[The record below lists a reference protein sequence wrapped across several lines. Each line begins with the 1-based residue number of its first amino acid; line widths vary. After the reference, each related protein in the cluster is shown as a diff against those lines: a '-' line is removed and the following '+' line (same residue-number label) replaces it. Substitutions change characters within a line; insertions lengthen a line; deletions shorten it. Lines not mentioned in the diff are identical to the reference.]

1 MQILADSAIFDS
13 FITFWGKE
21 DIAKNVKLDEKGD
34 DPSAWAMPKGS
45 GMVLIFLLI
54 WYKASK
60 TEISFTGRIS

>member
-45 GMVLIFLLI
+45 GML
-54 WYKASK
+54 
-60 TEISFTGRIS
+60 